1 MSYTIPFSQ
10 LNKTN
15 IPTAGGKGANLGE
28 MTTAGFLVP
37 AGFVLTTEAYD
48 AFVQKHGLQQQ
59 IVDLAN
65 TVSADDSQSSETASA
80 KIKQLFFGAE
90 ITSVGATPSI
100 SNGKFRQVR
109 TLFHLLTCIWSEQN
123 FTGVLLGLYLPHPW
137 IFILVATSW
146 QSPAWVDY

>member
-90 ITSVGATPSI
+90 ITSDIAEIVMAGTITRKAKS
-100 SNGKFRQVR
+100 R
-109 TLFHLLTCIWSEQN
+109 L
-123 FTGVLLGLYLPHPW
+123 
-137 IFILVATSW
+137 ATS
-146 QSPAWVDY
+146 QTIVTIENEL